1 MSKHWRGIGSV
12 AGTGLLVLIAG
23 CASWYSYDAARTL
36 HPGQSLPYQM
46 RATRADSSR
55 VDLTAPFVRSDSL
68 YGRPRGDTVGV
79 ALSDIASLER
89 SRFSVSRTAA
99 LVVGGP
105 LVGLGIAYIVLCGF
119 NDCDPVYGLQ

>member
-1 MSKHWRGIGSV
+1 
-12 AGTGLLVLIAG
+12 
-23 CASWYSYDAARTL
+23 
-36 HPGQSLPYQM
+36 M

-55 VDLTAPFVRSDSL
+55 VELTAPFVRSDSL
-68 YGRPRGDTVGV
+68 YGRLRGDTVGV
-79 ALSDIASLER
+79 ALSDIAGLER